1 MFRKNILLFALFILT
16 IPAISS
22 LLKPGYFPMHDDMQ
36 AMRLYQMDKCIADG
50 QIPCRWVPD
59 MGYGYGYPQF
69 NYYSPLPYYIMEG
82 FHLLGFSYLDSVKV
96 FFVLTVLISAWGM
109 YLLGSALWGEKGG
122 FLSAL
127 FYIYLPYRAVDMYV
141 RGAVGELSALSILPF
156 AFLYSYRI
164 VEGKKNS
171 VLGFAIAA
179 SALFTS
185 HNITAIMIIPFF
197 IVWILLVN
205 KKQGKWLP
213 SREILKNLLL
223 GLVWGLGI
231 SSFFILPAWFE
242 KNLVHIESL
251 IGGYFN
257 YVSHF
262 VGLRTLIFSNYWG
275 YGFSEAGSND
285 EINLSVGFLQFIF
298 AFIGLFGLWVSKKVK
313 EFNLAIFLMITVFF
327 SLFMIHPKSAII
339 WRSLPILE
347 YFQFPW
353 RFLLISGFLISLVA
367 GATIFLVKKNKTI
380 KYLTISVISMLFI
393 FYASFFKPRE
403 WLKISDEDKFSGNS
417 WSLQQTVS
425 ILDYLPIS
433 ASGVPRDKAP
443 EEPIFDGEVLKKEL
457 GTNWQKWILS
467 TESQTQV
474 ILPVYYFPNWQVKVD
489 ANVVDVAPAGDLGL
503 VSFNME
509 SGVHDVYAKLHD
521 TPIRSFSNIVSL
533 GSLLA
538 IPLYIRRKK

>member
-36 AMRLYQMDKCIADG
+36 AMRLYQMDKCIKDG

-164 VEGKKNS
+164 VEGKKNF
-171 VLGFAIAA
+171 VLGFAIAV

-509 SGVHDVYAKLHD
+509 SGVHNVYAKLHD

>member
-36 AMRLYQMDKCIADG
+36 AMRLYQMDKCIKDG

-69 NYYSPLPYYIMEG
+69 NYYSPLPYYSMEG

-164 VEGKKNS
+164 VEGKKNF
-171 VLGFAIAA
+171 VLGFAIAV
-179 SALFTS
+179 SPLFTS

-223 GLVWGLGI
+223 GLFWCLVI

-275 YGFSEAGSND
+275 YGFSEAGSYD

-298 AFIGLFGLWVSKKVK
+298 AFIGLFGLWISKKVK

-353 RFLLISGFLISLVA
+353 RFLLISGFLISLLA
-367 GATIFLVKKNKTI
+367 GATIFLVKK
-380 KYLTISVISMLFI
+380 
-393 FYASFFKPRE
+393 
-403 WLKISDEDKFSGNS
+403 
-417 WSLQQTVS
+417 
-425 ILDYLPIS
+425 
-433 ASGVPRDKAP
+433 
-443 EEPIFDGEVLKKEL
+443 
-457 GTNWQKWILS
+457 
-467 TESQTQV
+467 
-474 ILPVYYFPNWQVKVD
+474 
-489 ANVVDVAPAGDLGL
+489 
-503 VSFNME
+503 
-509 SGVHDVYAKLHD
+509 
-521 TPIRSFSNIVSL
+521 
-533 GSLLA
+533 
-538 IPLYIRRKK
+538 

>member
-1 MFRKNILLFALFILT
+1 MFRKNILLFALLILT

-36 AMRLYQMDKCIADG
+36 AMRLLQMDKCIKDG

-69 NYYSPLPYYIMEG
+69 NYYAPLPYYIMEG
-82 FHLLGFSYLDSVKV
+82 FHLIGFSYLDSVKA

-109 YLLGSALWGEKGG
+109 YLLGSTLWGEKGG

-127 FYIYLPYRAVDMYV
+127 FYIYLPYRAVDMFV
-141 RGAVGELSALSILPF
+141 RGAVGELAAFSILPF
-156 AFLYSYRI
+156 LFLYSYRI
-164 VEGKKNS
+164 VEDKKNAT
-171 VLGFAIAA
+171 LGFAIAA
-179 SALFTS
+179 STLFTS
-185 HNITAIMIIPFF
+185 HNITAVMILPLLFLWTIFLKRITLRKIPY
-197 IVWILLVN
+197 
-205 KKQGKWLP
+205 QQ
-213 SREILKNLLL
+213 ILKNLFK
-223 GLVWGLGI
+223 GFAWSLGI
-231 SSFFILPAWFE
+231 ASFFILPAWFE

-251 IGGYFN
+251 KGGYFN

-262 VGLRTLIFSNYWG
+262 VGLKTLIFGNYWG
-275 YGFSEAGSND
+275 YGFSEAGSFD
-285 EINLSVGFLQFIF
+285 EINLSVGFLQLIF
-298 AFIGLFGLWVSKKVK
+298 AFIGLFGLWISKKAK
-313 EFNLAIFLMITVFF
+313 EFKLAVFLMIAAFF
-327 SLFMIHPKSAII
+327 SIFMIHPRSVFI
-339 WRSLPILE
+339 WRSLHILE

-353 RFLLISGFLISLVA
+353 RFLIISGFLTSLVA
-367 GATIFLVKKNKTI
+367 GATTFLVKKNKTI

-403 WLKISDEDKFSGNS
+403 WLNISDEDKFSGNS

-433 ASGVPRDKAP
+433 ANSSPRDKAP
-443 EEPIFDGEVLKKEL
+443 DEPIFDGEVLAKEL

-467 TESQTQV
+467 SESQTQV
-474 ILPVYYFPNWQVKVD
+474 ILPVYYFPNWQVEVD
-489 ANVVDVAPAGDLGL
+489 AKVVDISPAGDLGL
-503 VSFNME
+503 VSFNIE
-509 SGVHDVYAKLHD
+509 SGVHNVYAKLHD